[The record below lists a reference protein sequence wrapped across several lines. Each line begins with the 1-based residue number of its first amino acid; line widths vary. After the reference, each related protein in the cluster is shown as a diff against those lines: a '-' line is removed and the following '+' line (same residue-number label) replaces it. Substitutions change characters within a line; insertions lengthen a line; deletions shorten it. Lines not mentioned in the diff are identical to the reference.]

1 MTQEAKAQGSRD
13 LSFPE
18 GNAGTGRLT
27 NKAPGAWPGLG
38 LATAGAD
45 ANTHTQE
52 AATVCTIYTQRQ
64 GPSLGPCIPYKYRVL
79 STKYR

>member
-1 MTQEAKAQGSRD
+1 MTQGAKAQGRRD

-18 GNAGTGRLT
+18 GNAGVGRL
-27 NKAPGAWPGLG
+27 AHRAQGAQPGLG
-38 LATAGAD
+38 LATARAD
-45 ANTHTQE
+45 ANTHTE

-64 GPSLGPCIPYKYRVL
+64 GPSLGPCNSYKYRVL